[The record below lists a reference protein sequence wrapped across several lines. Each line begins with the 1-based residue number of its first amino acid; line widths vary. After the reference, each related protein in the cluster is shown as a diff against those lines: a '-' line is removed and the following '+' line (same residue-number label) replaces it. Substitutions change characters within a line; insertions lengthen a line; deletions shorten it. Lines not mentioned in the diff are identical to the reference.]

1 MKVVLVWLS
10 QQVIWISLICI
21 AGAVGYITLALSSR
35 RKRSTAQFS
44 LEREIYQQ
52 RTTRAWLIAM
62 LFFVLAAVIL
72 GVSIFWVP
80 STPLLETATATPSS
94 GLFTLTPESALSTG
108 TLTASNPITEV
119 VVGAPELQDTPAAIT
134 TNTPVPAAM
143 MQPDCPNPDAQVTF
157 PLAGSEL
164 SGIVEVRGTARINAF
179 SYYRFEVK
187 FPGSDIPN
195 FISQYNQPVED
206 GVLGTWDISNEAN
219 YPDGSPYRFQLVVV
233 DIYGN
238 TTLCTIPVNIARSEE

>member
-21 AGAVGYITLALSSR
+21 IGAIGYIAFALSSR
-35 RKRSTAQFS
+35 RKRNIAQFT

-52 RTTRAWLIAM
+52 RTTRSWLTAM
-62 LFFVLAAVIL
+62 LFLILAALIL
-72 GVSIFWVP
+72 GISIVWGP
-80 STPLLETATATPSS
+80 STPPLETATVTPRS
-94 GLFTLTPESALSTG
+94 GLFTLTPEQTIPNG
-108 TLTASNPITEV
+108 TLTVSSPITQI
-119 VVGAPELQDTPAAIT
+119 VVGAPELQGTPVMIAT
-134 TNTPVPAAM
+134 STPVPAAL

-157 PLAGSEL
+157 PVAGGEL
-164 SGIVEVRGTARINAF
+164 SGLIEVRGTARINAF

-187 FPGSDIPN
+187 FPDSDIPN

-206 GVLGTWDISNEAN
+206 DVLGTWDITNVTR
-219 YPDGSPYRFQLVVV
+219 YPDGGPYRFQLVVV

-238 TTLCTIPVNIARSEE
+238 TTLCIIPVNIVRSEE

>member
-10 QQVIWISLICI
+10 RQVIWISLICI
-21 AGAVGYITLALSSR
+21 AGAVGYIAMALSSR
-35 RKRSTAQFS
+35 RRRMTSQFS

-52 RTTRAWLIAM
+52 RTTRAWLTAM
-62 LFFVLAAVIL
+62 LFLLLAAVIL
-72 GVSIFWVP
+72 GISVVWGP
-80 STPLLETATATPSS
+80 TTPLTETTTATPSS
-94 GLFTLTPESALSTG
+94 GLFTLTPADSGPNS
-108 TLTASNPITEV
+108 TLTASSPITEV
-119 VVGAPELQDTPAAIT
+119 VIESPGGQDTPIAVT
-134 TNTPVPAAM
+134 TVTPVPAEL

-157 PLAGSEL
+157 PVAGSDL
-164 SGIVEVRGTARINAF
+164 TGIVEVRGTARINAF

-195 FISQYNQPVED
+195 FISQYNQLVED
-206 GVLGTWDISNEAN
+206 GVLGTWDISNKEN

-238 TTLCTIPVNIARSEE
+238 TTLCTIPVNIVQSDE